1 MYIKL
6 QDTHNDRT
14 CDISLQG
21 DQEEGG
27 KEKGIKDEGG
37 MEGVQK
43 SERPFI
49 VLLLKTRLIYTHT
62 DYTCNISLKGGISL
76 GGRRQGRISVGRK
89 DLCLSIH
96 CSSVKK
102 KPPY

>member
-1 MYIKL
+1 
-6 QDTHNDRT
+6 
-14 CDISLQG
+14 
-21 DQEEGG
+21 
-27 KEKGIKDEGG
+27 

-49 VLLLKTRLIYTHT
+49 VHLLKTRLIYSHT
-62 DYTCNISLKGGISL
+62 DYTCNISLKGGMSF

-89 DLCLSIH
+89 DLCLSIY

-102 KPPY
+102 THKLIDTHTDHACDISLKGGKEEGV